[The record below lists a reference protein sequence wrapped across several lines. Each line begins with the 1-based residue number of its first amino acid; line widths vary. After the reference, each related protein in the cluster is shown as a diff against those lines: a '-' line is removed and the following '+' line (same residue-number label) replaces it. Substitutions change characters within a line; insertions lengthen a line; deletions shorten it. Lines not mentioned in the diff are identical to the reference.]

1 MTVLLSEPK
10 FSFKIYSCGV
20 SSLSDFYTYF
30 VSSLSWIF
38 SDITFTSFLYSYQFN
53 PTPNYEKTL
62 ICTQERVYPLQT
74 IVLIFYS
81 SCVVSMLIL
90 RPFVMKS
97 PINEKSSLYYALYA
111 FPLLG
116 LIYAVAGGFIY
127 FSFPYISIIISCA
140 ANAGHFAMKQ
150 DMDMKQLLVSS
161 CSLRNLIIISE
172 CKFILDMIKFIW
184 ISLPLTVGNWLLF
197 SFGIVSIKEYA
208 FLVLAPFSSIFYI
221 LTSKYTNPVW
231 TISCFSNSAGTVF
244 SQSQIHC
251 SIYCL
256 IKLMTLIN

>member
-1 MTVLLSEPK
+1 MCDLWSGVLSCPD
-10 FSFKIYSCGV
+10 SFVIRAKILFWDLLVWCQQPQWFLYVLCK
-20 SSLSDFYTYF
+20 
-30 VSSLSWIF
+30 
-38 SDITFTSFLYSYQFN
+38 ITFLWLNCFYLHLSLHQFN

-81 SCVVSMLIL
+81 SCVASMLIL

-97 PINEKSSLYYALYA
+97 PINEKTSLYYALYA

-172 CKFILDMIKFIW
+172 HK
-184 ISLPLTVGNWLLF
+184 
-197 SFGIVSIKEYA
+197 
-208 FLVLAPFSSIFYI
+208 IF
-221 LTSKYTNPVW
+221 N
-231 TISCFSNSAGTVF
+231 
-244 SQSQIHC
+244 
-251 SIYCL
+251 
-256 IKLMTLIN
+256 

>member
-1 MTVLLSEPK
+1 MIYLCAIFEVVFSAVLTVLLSEPK
-10 FSFKIYSCGV
+10 FSFEIYSCGV

-30 VSSLSWIF
+30 VSY
-38 SDITFTSFLYSYQFN
+38 SFKWLNFFYIHLLFHQFN

-81 SCVVSMLIL
+81 SCVASMLIL

-97 PINEKSSLYYALYA
+97 PINEKTSLYYALYA

-172 CKFILDMIKFIW
+172 HKNF
-184 ISLPLTVGNWLLF
+184 
-197 SFGIVSIKEYA
+197 
-208 FLVLAPFSSIFYI
+208 
-221 LTSKYTNPVW
+221 
-231 TISCFSNSAGTVF
+231 
-244 SQSQIHC
+244 
-251 SIYCL
+251 
-256 IKLMTLIN
+256 

>member
-1 MTVLLSEPK
+1 
-10 FSFKIYSCGV
+10 
-20 SSLSDFYTYF
+20 
-30 VSSLSWIF
+30 
-38 SDITFTSFLYSYQFN
+38 
-53 PTPNYEKTL
+53 
-62 ICTQERVYPLQT
+62 
-74 IVLIFYS
+74 
-81 SCVVSMLIL
+81 MLIL

-172 CKFILDMIKFIW
+172 CKFILDMITF
-184 ISLPLTVGNWLLF
+184 TRMHF
-197 SFGIVSIKEYA
+197 FVS
-208 FLVLAPFSSIFYI
+208 S
-221 LTSKYTNPVW
+221 
-231 TISCFSNSAGTVF
+231 SNSWQLASLLIWHRFHKGICLPRASTF
-244 SQSQIHC
+244 FINILYFDFKIHQS
-251 SIYCL
+251 CL
-256 IKLMTLIN
+256 KHLPFFKLCWDCF